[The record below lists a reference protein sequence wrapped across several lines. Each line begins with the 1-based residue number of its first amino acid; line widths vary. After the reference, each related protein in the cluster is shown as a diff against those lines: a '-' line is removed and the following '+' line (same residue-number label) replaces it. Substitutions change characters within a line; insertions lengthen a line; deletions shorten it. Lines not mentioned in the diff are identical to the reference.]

1 MKSFDGKVA
10 LVTGSG
16 GGIDLATASAF
27 AEAGASV
34 IMADS
39 NAALLEEAVSTL
51 RSAGLEVRAVT
62 CDVRDRNQV
71 RAMTKQAIAAY
82 GRLDA
87 AFNNAGKTDII
98 KAFVAAEP
106 IGRLGET
113 EEIAA
118 VVLWLC
124 SPGAS
129 FMVGHA
135 MAVDGGTIGWSRGDP
150 AASSRLSRHKPYC
163 RLSGWVRE

>member
-10 LVTGSG
+10 FVTGSG

-87 AFNNAGKTDII
+87 AFNNAGIN
-98 KAFVAAEP
+98 
-106 IGRLGET
+106 RHHQS
-113 EEIAA
+113 
-118 VVLWLC
+118 LC
-124 SPGAS
+124 SGR
-129 FMVGHA
+129 
-135 MAVDGGTIGWSRGDP
+135 TNWSAR
-150 AASSRLSRHKPYC
+150 
-163 RLSGWVRE
+163 